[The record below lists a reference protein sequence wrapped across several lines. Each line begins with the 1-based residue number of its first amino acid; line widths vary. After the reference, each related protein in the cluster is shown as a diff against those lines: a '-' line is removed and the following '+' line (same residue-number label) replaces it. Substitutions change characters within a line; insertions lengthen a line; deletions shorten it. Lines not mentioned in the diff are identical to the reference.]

1 MLMTTR
7 VTCLLIITALLRI
20 SAFAAGLPPWEFG
33 MTKVQVASFKQFG
46 PYRSFSNGDLE
57 TFNGLYHGR
66 KHNIQF
72 FFDRAGR
79 LQRIG
84 VYLGEGTDGRKAA
97 ATFQHAYELLQ
108 QDYGKVVVPEMKVAR
123 GSETVPAEVIAIGAA
138 ANADVTG
145 KSHATPVK
153 QPKDMRVSASIMRGY
168 VKGAKWFYVAIFFD
182 RHT

>member
-1 MLMTTR
+1 MAHA
-7 VTCLLIITALLRI
+7 VTCSLFITALLPI
-20 SAFAAGLPPWEFG
+20 SGFAAGLAPWEFG
-33 MTKVQVASFKQFG
+33 MTKAQVASFKQFG

-57 TFNGLYHGR
+57 TFNGLYRGT

-84 VYLGEGTDGRKAA
+84 VYLGEGTDGKKAA

-108 QDYGKVVVPEMKVAR
+108 QEYGKIVVPEMKVDHSSKSAP
-123 GSETVPAEVIAIGAA
+123 VAVIAIGAA

-145 KSHATPVK
+145 RSHAIPVK
-153 QPKDMRVSASIMRGY
+153 QPKDKQVSASIMRGY
-168 VKGAKWFYVAIFFD
+168 VKGTKWFYVAIFFD
-182 RHT
+182 RHA

>member
-1 MLMTTR
+1 MLTTTHMT
-7 VTCLLIITALLRI
+7 CSLIVTALLPI
-20 SAFAAGLPPWEFG
+20 SGLAAGLAPWEFG
-33 MTKVQVASFKQFG
+33 MTKAQVTSFKHFG

-57 TFNGLYHGR
+57 TFNGIYHGT

-84 VYLGEGTDGRKAA
+84 VYLGEGTDGKKAA
-97 ATFQHAYELLQ
+97 ATFQHAYESLQ
-108 QDYGKVVVPEMKVAR
+108 QQYGKIVVPEMKVDR
-123 GSETVPAEVIAIGAA
+123 GSEPLPVGVIAIGAA

-145 KSHATPVK
+145 RSHAIPVK
-153 QPKDMRVSASIMRGY
+153 QPKDMQVSASIMRGY

-182 RHT
+182 RRA